1 MDTAKASTGDNTRR
15 HSLDSSRHRF
25 GLGFHP
31 PSEIQGLPHALSG
44 KGHNERSEKDKVSE
58 QSATEDAESDD
69 IDPRLLRHLKS
80 TGFSDRA
87 DEELPSSTSNLLN
100 LEHWSDLTQRSTSGP
115 LSELPGTESPIK
127 HTYELILNAMEY
139 GVKIVDIQ
147 QVQFTELI
155 GSGANTNVHKGTGS
169 GSVVAIKR
177 V

>member
-15 HSLDSSRHRF
+15 HSLDSSRHRL

-31 PSEIQGLPHALSG
+31 PSEIQELPHALSG
-44 KGHNERSEKDKVSE
+44 TGHNERNEDKIPE
-58 QSATEDAESDD
+58 QLATEDAESDD
-69 IDPRLLRHLKS
+69 IDPQLLRLLES

-127 HTYELILNAMEY
+127 HTCELILNATEY
-139 GVKIVDIQ
+139 DVKIVDIQ

-155 GSGANTNVHKGTGS
+155 GSGANTNVHKGTVS